1 MQGMHQKK
9 KKKKKEE
16 EVALVAAPE
25 PQGAARLPTEA
36 AVVPLGLL
44 VLAVATARARR
55 ARAPTK
61 CHWGHWVQGEVWGRV
76 WLVLV
81 GAWA

>member
-1 MQGMHQKK
+1 MQEMQK

-16 EVALVAAPE
+16 VALAAAPE
-25 PQGAARLPTEA
+25 PQGAARVPTEA
-36 AVVPLGLL
+36 AVVLPGML
-44 VLAVATARARR
+44 VLAVTTARAGR

-61 CHWGHWVQGEVWGRV
+61 CHWGHWVQAVAWDRV

-81 GAWA
+81 GAWAWA

>member
-1 MQGMHQKK
+1 MQEMQKR
-9 KKKKKEE
+9 KKKKKE
-16 EVALVAAPE
+16 VALAAAPE
-25 PQGAARLPTEA
+25 PQGAAHVPTEA
-36 AVVPLGLL
+36 AVVPPG
-44 VLAVATARARR
+44 VPVPAVVTARAGR

-61 CHWGHWVQGEVWGRV
+61 CHWGHSVQGVAWGRV

>member
-1 MQGMHQKK
+1 MHQKK
-9 KKKKKEE
+9 KKKKN
-16 EVALVAAPE
+16 EVALAAAPK
-25 PQGAARLPTEA
+25 PQGAARVPTEV
-36 AVVPLGLL
+36 AVVPPGVP

-55 ARAPTK
+55 AGAPTK